1 MHADNPRFARTRHR
15 CVGKRLYP
23 VGEILFK
30 EGIRRPVQT
39 FKRLL
44 FAVSSLALFACA
56 AHAQSGHGV
65 TVPDDASNR
74 QERQREMGSPEE
86 EIIRRAE
93 IKHEEESHKEMV
105 DRADETA
112 LIGEQILNSFQK
124 NKSLSKDDLKKL
136 DRMEKL
142 ARKIRGSA
150 GGSDDD
156 EQLEDPPGRIEPA
169 VARLAKLSEDLR
181 DCVAKTSRFVTSA
194 KVIER
199 SNELI
204 ELIRHIRTIRMP

>member
-1 MHADNPRFARTRHR
+1 M
-15 CVGKRLYP
+15 
-23 VGEILFK
+23 ILFK
-30 EGIRRPVQT
+30 EGINSLVQS
-39 FKRLL
+39 FRSLL
-44 FAVSSLALFACA
+44 LALVSLVLLACVA
-56 AHAQSGHGV
+56 QAQNGHAVTTQSDPADGQNPRH
-65 TVPDDASNR
+65 
-74 QERQREMGSPEE
+74 ELGSPEE

-93 IKHEEESHKEMV
+93 IKHEEESHKDMV

-150 GGSDDD
+150 GASDDD
-156 EQLEDPPGRIEPA
+156 EPLDNPPQQLDKA
-169 VARLAKLSEDLR
+169 LARLADLSEQLHKS
-181 DCVAKTSRFVTSA
+181 VQKTSRLVISA
-194 KVIER
+194 AVINS

-204 ELIRHIRTIRMP
+204 ELIKHIRSIPLP

>member
-1 MHADNPRFARTRHR
+1 
-15 CVGKRLYP
+15 
-23 VGEILFK
+23 
-30 EGIRRPVQT
+30 VQT
-39 FKRLL
+39 FVRLL
-44 FAVSSLALFACA
+44 LATASLALFACA
-56 AHAQSGHGV
+56 ASAQTGSQV
-65 TVPDDASNR
+65 SPPTDASGQNPR
-74 QERQREMGSPEE
+74 RDMGAPEE

-124 NKSLSKDDLKKL
+124 NKSLGKDDLKKL

-150 GGSDDD
+150 GGSDDEEPLD
-156 EQLEDPPGRIEPA
+156 NPPQQLEKA
-169 VARLAKLSEDLR
+169 LARLAELSEQLHKS
-181 DCVAKTSRFVTSA
+181 VQKTSRLVISA
-194 KVIER
+194 GVINS

-204 ELIRHIRTIRMP
+204 ELIKHIRSIPRP